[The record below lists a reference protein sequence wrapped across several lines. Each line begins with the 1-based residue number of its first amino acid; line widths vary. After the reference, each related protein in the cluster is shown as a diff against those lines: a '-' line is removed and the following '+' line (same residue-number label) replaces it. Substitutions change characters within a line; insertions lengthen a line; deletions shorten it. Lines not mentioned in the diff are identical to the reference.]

1 MCVFF
6 VVVVVVVV
14 FFFHPSSFRSDYF
27 PSGDIVF
34 YLMAE
39 ITDKETKYINYGFE
53 LIQIKKD
60 DVSNK

>member
-1 MCVFF
+1 
-6 VVVVVVVV
+6 
-14 FFFHPSSFRSDYF
+14 
-27 PSGDIVF
+27 
-34 YLMAE
+34 MAE